1 MTMEH
6 AYLQKSV
13 VGATGM
19 AIGAA
24 LVAMIRVAAV
34 DGVENARIQNLADVA
49 SGRTA
54 VPRVV
59 ARGDLE
65 CPNVATTQ
73 APPVR

>member
-1 MTMEH
+1 MEQ
-6 AYLQKSV
+6 AYLQKAV

-19 AIGAA
+19 AIGVA

-34 DGVENARIQNLADVA
+34 DGVENARIQHLADVA
-49 SGRTA
+49 SGRMA

-65 CPNVATTQ
+65 CPNVAATQ
-73 APPVR
+73 GQQVR